1 MLPGV
6 RLQAAD
12 DVLREVWQGVTSVQP
27 LPDPTLVAL
36 TGVVA
41 AGLVALPATWPLVRL
56 AVTTVHEAGHAA
68 VAVLVGRRL
77 QGIRLHS
84 DSSGV
89 TVTRGRPRGPGMV
102 ATLAA
107 GYLAPAGVGV
117 LAALLLAA
125 GRSVGLLWAGVL
137 LVALLLVH
145 VRNAYGLA
153 LLLFAGGLAVWVS
166 WSLPPPTQSLVAHLL
181 AWLFLLGAPRP
192 VLELIADRRRRRPAS
207 DAHQLA
213 RLTRVPAL
221 AWMVVFLLANLTGL
235 AIGVVTLLPELASGS
250 G

>member
-1 MLPGV
+1 MPDVGLHAV
-6 RLQAAD
+6 D
-12 DVLREVWQGVTSVQP
+12 DVLREIWEGMTSVQP
-27 LPDPTLVAL
+27 LPDPALVAL

-41 AGLVALPATWPLVRL
+41 AGLVALPTTWPLVRL

-89 TVTRGRPRGPGMV
+89 TLTRGRPRGPGMV

-107 GYLAPAGVGV
+107 GYLAPALVGV
-117 LAALLLAA
+117 VAALVLAA

-137 LVALLLVH
+137 LVALVLLH
-145 VRNAYGLA
+145 VRNAYGL
-153 LLLFAGGLAVWVS
+153 LLLLVAGGLAVWVS
-166 WSLPPPTQSLVAHLL
+166 WSLAPPTQSLVAHLL

-192 VLELIADRRRRRPAS
+192 VLELIADRRRRRPVS

-221 AWMVVFLLANLTGL
+221 VWMVVFLAANLAGL
-235 AIGVVTLLPELASGS
+235 AIGVATLLPELASRPA
-250 G
+250 